1 MQIWKVKLIKVTF
14 GREDRN
20 VCLVRERIAS
30 PTAYLNFCTIC
41 TFRGCLVFFFFSS
54 LIIPYSFFVTPHSS
68 LKIPQIPK
76 SYPFGNCFHF
86 TSLKYFNLFVG
97 LIPKLSVRPFCYF
110 NIVPLPFT
118 PSTKCLSHHSLPLLL
133 VLKKSKL
140 KKLK

>member
-1 MQIWKVKLIKVTF
+1 MCVWL
-14 GREDRN
+14 GREQHLRQLILIFVLFVHLED
-20 VCLVRERIAS
+20 VW
-30 PTAYLNFCTIC
+30 
-41 TFRGCLVFFFFSS
+41 FFFFSS
-54 LIIPYSFFVTPHSS
+54 LIIPYSFFVTTHSS

-140 KKLK
+140 KKLKQKAKNCRAYNEEKKNS